1 MPNGQDTFDVRMPD
15 GTLIR
20 GVPKGTT
27 QSEVMR
33 RYGKSARQ
41 QKPWVTQLKTTAKEF
56 SSVASA
62 TGKAVLESIPYLGGG
77 IGAAAGIPLGPA
89 GALGG
94 AYVGGAGGEAL
105 RQLGSRAVGL
115 PSPASGEEA
124 ANQIAGQGVLQAAFE
139 GAGQIAG
146 SALKR
151 LGEKAIPYL
160 GRLAKGVRLSS
171 GEPFPATR
179 GTITPG
185 SSVARL
191 ESVVSE
197 MPGGGPLRSARANE
211 QEVGKQ
217 IVRRILDTTAA
228 QARVAPQVL
237 PRNISEATEVTGRA
251 FRDTAGPIH
260 EAVSNAMR
268 KTSAT
273 QPSIE
278 AIVPWAEK
286 ELINARLGE
295 ILGRSDVSPS
305 IRDGLA
311 KMASFKFGP
320 IVAGLRSQVEGVSG
334 YDILKITRS
343 DLLELARSGKLSPNE
358 RRIVWGTVDRMNQ
371 AIEPAIEKTGGKELL
386 DAFHR
391 ANSLTRQGYALSDLA
406 TEFRKTIRGTSETV
420 QSNIEGVQVRPQ
432 RIKTDS
438 MVEILE
444 RLARPDSPRSPSTLQ
459 RAIPSQADRD
469 TLRQIAEMLERGR
482 GAGGSGIAAKFGILG
497 IVRSAGAGAGGAVG
511 YVAGGPAGAIGGA
524 LAGMV
529 TPEIA
534 AYVFA
539 RVLAKPTAGAGL
551 LLKFLKAAPGSAEEI
566 ANAVRVVGLAFPEEK
581 RKLGARP

>member
-1 MPNGQDTFDVRMPD
+1 MPQGPD
-15 GTLIR
+15 EKYLVSQAVSSPDDKYLVAHGREQKQYVSTLKFLTKQ
-20 GVPKGTT
+20 V
-27 QSEVMR
+27 
-33 RYGKSARQ
+33 A
-41 QKPWVTQLKTTAKEF
+41 VTGRNIGHEL
-56 SSVASA
+56 
-62 TGKAVLESIPYLGGG
+62 LGALPFFG
-77 IGAAAGIPLGPA
+77 GAAGAIVGAPAGPLGA
-89 GALGG
+89 VGG
-94 AYVGGAGGEAL
+94 AYVGGTGGEAL
-105 RQLGSRAVGL
+105 RQLGSRASGL

-124 ANQIAGQGVLQAAFE
+124 AGQIAGQGVIQAAFE

-146 SALKR
+146 PVLKR
-151 LGEKAIPYL
+151 LGEKATPHL
-160 GRLAKGVRLSS
+160 GRLAKGVKLSS
-171 GEPFPATR
+171 GELFPATR
-179 GTITPG
+179 GTIKPG

-197 MPGGGPLRSARANE
+197 MPGGGPLRAARANE
-211 QEVGKQ
+211 QEAGRQ
-217 IVRRILDTTAA
+217 IVGRILDTTAA

-237 PRNISEATEVTGRA
+237 PRNIADATEVTGRA

-260 EAVSNAMR
+260 EAVGDAMR
-268 KTSAT
+268 KASAT

-286 ELINARLGE
+286 ELVNARLGE

-406 TEFRKTIRGTSETV
+406 TELRKTIRGTSEAV
-420 QSNIEGVQVRPQ
+420 QSGIEGARVGPQ
-432 RIKTDS
+432 RIKTDN
-438 MVEILE
+438 MVEVLE

-459 RAIPSQADRD
+459 RAIPSAVDRD

-511 YVAGGPAGAIGGA
+511 YVAGGPAGAVGGA
-524 LAGMV
+524 LAGTV

-551 LLKFLKAAPGSAEEI
+551 LLKFLKAAPGSAEEM
-566 ANAVRVVGLAFPEEK
+566 ANAARVVSLAFPEEK
-581 RKLGARP
+581 RRLEPKP